1 MFRSKLTVLDPGV
14 VMSTPSPRVRV
25 IYDNRNHATQKEIL
39 YVGFTDKA
47 TAEACYSHLLA
58 KGHRH
63 YDRATDTGMNKPRK
77 AERVDGMAWE
87 IKYHRPTA
95 ALVDQ
100 FVTKD
105 LARA

>member
-1 MFRSKLTVLDPGV
+1 MFRAKLTKLDDGV
-14 VMSTPSPRVRV
+14 MMSTPSPRIRL

-39 YVGFTDKA
+39 YVGFTDKG
-47 TAEACYSHLLA
+47 TAEACYSHLLG

-63 YDRATDTGMNKPRK
+63 YDRSIDAGMNKPRK

-87 IKYHRPTA
+87 IKIHRPTA
-95 ALVDQ
+95 ELVHQ
-100 FVTKD
+100 FVAKD

>member
-1 MFRSKLTVLDPGV
+1 MFRAKLTQLDAGV
-14 VMSTPSPRVRV
+14 VMSAPSPRVRV
-25 IYDNRNHATQKEIL
+25 IYNNRNHATQKEIL

-95 ALVDQ
+95 ELIKT
-100 FVTKD
+100 FVEKD
-105 LARA
+105 KARA